1 VPDVTC
7 AQCDHEF
14 AAPVTSRGQKVH
26 CPQCRAWVVVPA
38 TPPTVRV
45 FDPATRAMWRT
56 LVIVG
61 CMALAAVVIFK
72 IIEEIDRHKA
82 VMLGP

>member
-26 CPQCRAWVVVPA
+26 CPNCRAWVRVPEKA
-38 TPPTVRV
+38 AGPQSVRV

-56 LVIVG
+56 FVI
-61 CMALAAVVIFK
+61 ALFCAIGAAFVLMVIR
-72 IIEEIDRHKA
+72 EANR
-82 VMLGP
+82 